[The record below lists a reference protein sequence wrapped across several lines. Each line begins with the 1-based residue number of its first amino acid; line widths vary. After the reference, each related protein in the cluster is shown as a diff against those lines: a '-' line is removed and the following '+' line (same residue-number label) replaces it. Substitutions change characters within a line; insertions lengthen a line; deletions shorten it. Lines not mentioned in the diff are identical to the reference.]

1 MRPLIIVRPEP
12 GASATARRAAE
23 FGLNALCVPL
33 FAVEP
38 LDWHA
43 PDVRDFDALLVTSA
57 NAVRHAGP
65 QLAALASLPCHC
77 VGAATAAA
85 AGAAGLTV
93 TDIGTAGA
101 QALVDS
107 MTSHGHRKL
116 LWLTGKD
123 RTMLRSDGAQI
134 MPLVC
139 YHAAEIA
146 DPLGWSK
153 AVVVPAI
160 LLLHSA
166 RAAQRASALA
176 GDARKHLI
184 AIAISDAVA
193 AAAGPDWEQLAVAPG
208 PTDAD
213 LLAIAAKLCQ
223 TPTP

>member
-1 MRPLIIVRPEP
+1 MRPLIIVRPET
-12 GASATARRAAE
+12 GASVTARRAAQL
-23 FGLNALCVPL
+23 GLNTQCVPL

-38 LDWHA
+38 LDWQA
-43 PDVRDFDALLVTSA
+43 PDVSDFDALLVTSA

-65 QLAALASLPCHC
+65 RLAALASLPCHC

-85 AGAAGLTV
+85 ARAAGLTV
-93 TDIGTAGA
+93 ADVGTAGA
-101 QALVDS
+101 QTLVDS
-107 MTSHGHRKL
+107 MTSRDHRKL

-123 RTMLRSDGAQI
+123 RTMLRSDSAQI
-134 MPLVC
+134 TPLVC

-146 DPLGWSK
+146 DPPGW
-153 AVVVPAI
+153 AQTVAVPAI

-176 GDARKHLI
+176 SDARKHLI

-193 AAAGPDWEQLAVAPG
+193 AAAGPDWEQLLVAPA

-223 TPTP
+223 TPGP

>member
-12 GASATARRAAE
+12 GASATARRAAQL
-23 FGLNALCVPL
+23 GLNALCVPL

-38 LDWHA
+38 LDWQA
-43 PDVRDFDALLVTSA
+43 PDVSDFDALLVTSA

-65 QLAALASLPCHC
+65 QLAALAGLPCHC

-85 AGAAGLTV
+85 ARAAGLTV
-93 TDIGTAGA
+93 AAFGTAGA

-107 MTSHGHRKL
+107 MTSRGHRKL

-123 RTMLRSDGAQI
+123 RTMLRSDSAQI
-134 MPLVC
+134 TPLVC
-139 YHAAEIA
+139 YHAAEIT
-146 DPLGWSK
+146 DPPGWAK
-153 AVVVPAI
+153 AVVAPAV

-166 RAAQRASALA
+166 RATQRASALA
-176 GDARKHLI
+176 SDARKHLI

-193 AAAGPDWEQLAVAPG
+193 AAAGPDWEQLVVAPA

>member
-12 GASATARRAAE
+12 GASATARRAE
-23 FGLNALCVPL
+23 QLGLNALRVPL

-65 QLAALASLPCHC
+65 QLATLASLSCHC
-77 VGAATAAA
+77 VGAVTAAA
-85 AGAAGLTV
+85 ARAAGLRV
-93 TDIGTAGA
+93 ADVGTAGA

-107 MTSHGHRKL
+107 MTSRGHRKL

-123 RTMLRSDGAQI
+123 RTALRSDSAQI
-134 MPLVC
+134 TPLVC

-146 DPLGWSK
+146 DPPGWAK
-153 AVVVPAI
+153 AVVAPAI

-166 RAAQRASALA
+166 RAAQCASALA
-176 GDARKHLI
+176 SDARRHLI

-193 AAAGPDWEQLAVAPG
+193 AAAGPDWEQLVVAPA

-223 TPTP
+223 TPAP